1 MLNRLQEFTSR
12 ALADTSGRSLSC
24 VVLLCAGSDLLAFV
38 AFGPVGLFTSVS
50 ALPALIFFWTKWHQI
65 QQSYTSKA
73 TISLSSRSQVEQRLD
88 QMLENNSYPD
98 YTTVALVLRLDGFA
112 TLCERLGQRNCETI
126 LRRTEDRLCESL
138 RQKDMIARFDGAGFA
153 LALSPVAALD
163 LETSM
168 QIAARLHKSVTEPL
182 ILDGVPIRITGSIG
196 MCLDHQLD
204 NVTGSELIDAA
215 EAALVEA
222 ARNGPGATRAYSPA
236 LHDKRIKQRAMIEEL
251 HDVIGSPQI
260 RPWFQPQV
268 STDTGEVSGFEALIR
283 WEHPQRG
290 LVSPA
295 DFLPTIEQAGLSE
308 RLGDVVLDHALN
320 ALKAWDRA
328 QIHVPSVGIN
338 LSKTEL
344 ENPTLTDKIAW
355 QLDRFDLSPD
365 RLTIEI
371 LETVIAGSPEDV
383 ICQNIKKLADLG
395 CRVDLDDFGTGHASI
410 TSLRQF
416 PIDRIKIDQAFVR
429 NLDKDPDQQ
438 RMIATILTMAEN
450 LGLETLAEGVET
462 PGEHA
467 MTAQLGCVH
476 VQGFG
481 IGRPMPFEDTTAW
494 LVHHAEKLPSPPNLR
509 HSKN

>member
-1 MLNRLQEFTSR
+1 MRDRLREFTSQ
-12 ALADTSGRSLSC
+12 ALADASGKILLNVAILC
-24 VVLLCAGSDLLAFV
+24 VGSDLLAYVF
-38 AFGPVGLFTSVS
+38 FGSFGLFASVTT
-50 ALPALIFFWTKWHQI
+50 LPAVIFLWIKWYHRKQPD
-65 QQSYTSKA
+65 TSKA
-73 TISLSSRSQVEQRLD
+73 TIGLDSRSQVEHRLD
-88 QMLENNSYPD
+88 QMLSHGPSSGF
-98 YTTVALVLRLDGFA
+98 TTVALVLRLDGFA
-112 TLCERLGQRNCETI
+112 TLCERLGHRNCETI
-126 LRRTEDRLCESL
+126 LRRTEDRLSESM
-138 RQKDMIARFDGAGFA
+138 RRTDMIARFDGAGFA

-163 LETSM
+163 LETAM
-168 QIAARLHKSVTEPL
+168 QIAARLHKSITEPL

-196 MCLDHQLD
+196 MCLETQLD
-204 NVTGSELIDAA
+204 HVTGPELIDAA

-236 LHDKRIKQRAMIEEL
+236 LHDQRIKQRAMIEEL
-251 HDVIGSPQI
+251 QDVIGSPQI

-283 WEHPQRG
+283 WEHPLRG
-290 LVSPA
+290 LISPA
-295 DFLPTIEQAGLSE
+295 DFLPAIEKAGLSE

-320 ALKAWDRA
+320 AIKAWDHA
-328 QIHVPSVGIN
+328 NIHVPSVGIN
-338 LSKTEL
+338 LSKSEL
-344 ENPTLTDKIAW
+344 ENPNLKDKIAW
-355 QLDRFDLSPD
+355 QLDRFDLAPE

-371 LETVIAGSPEDV
+371 LETVIAGSPDDV
-383 ICQNIKKLADLG
+383 ICQNIRKLADLG

-416 PIDRIKIDQAFVR
+416 PIDRIKIDRAFVTD
-429 NLDKDPDQQ
+429 LDKDPDQQ

-494 LVHHAEKLPSPPNLR
+494 LTRHAEKLPSPPNLR
-509 HSKN
+509 HSKS